1 MRHAGKERQRRQ
13 WTRRAIVAACAL
25 AFASLAQAQVSGSV
39 GVVSDYRYRGH
50 SLSDGDPA
58 LQASVGYDA
67 QGGLYGGLFAS
78 SVRYAGDTGA
88 QFVPY
93 VGFARRDAKGR
104 SWDVGVR
111 WSHFTIDDA
120 FDYGEV
126 HAGVTLRRVALRLH
140 YAPDYVG
147 QVSNLYAEA
156 DGSVRLGERARA
168 LWHVGVSHSGSAERV
183 AYVQDPDPYPPP
195 GNPGGGYANGRGG
208 AQGSDRTRVD
218 LRAGVAFDTR
228 VCDVQLTW
236 QYVDDGNASAY
247 AAPWD
252 PTDRAGWVLGCVKHW

>member
-1 MRHAGKERQRRQ
+1 VRHAGKERQRQR
-13 WTRRAIVAACAL
+13 WTRRAIVAASTL
-25 AFASLAQAQVSGSV
+25 AFASLAHAQVSGSV

-58 LQASVGYDA
+58 LQASVAYDA

-78 SVRYAGDTGA
+78 SVRYAADTGA

-93 VGFARRDAKGR
+93 VGFARRDAMGR

-126 HAGVTLRRVALRLH
+126 HAGVTMRRVALRLH
-140 YAPDYVG
+140 YAPDYIG

-195 GNPGGGYANGRGG
+195 GGYANGGG
-208 AQGSDRTRVD
+208 GTQGSDRTRVD

-236 QYVDDGNASAY
+236 QYVDDGNAAAY

-252 PTDRAGWVLGCVKHW
+252 PNDRAGWVLGCARHW

>member
-1 MRHAGKERQRRQ
+1 
-13 WTRRAIVAACAL
+13 L
-25 AFASLAQAQVSGSV
+25 
-39 GVVSDYRYRGH
+39 
-50 SLSDGDPA
+50 
-58 LQASVGYDA
+58 LQASVAYDA

-93 VGFARRDAKGR
+93 LGFARRDAKGR

-126 HAGVTLRRVALRLH
+126 HAGVTMRRVALRLH

-168 LWHVGVSHSGSAERV
+168 LWHVGVSHSGSGERV
-183 AYVQDPDPYPPP
+183 AYAQDPYPYPPP
-195 GNPGGGYANGRGG
+195 DGYAHGRGG
-208 AQGSDRTRVD
+208 TQGSDRTHVD

-236 QYVDDGNASAY
+236 QYVDDGNAAAY

-252 PTDRAGWVLGCVKHW
+252 PNDRAGWVLGCAKHW